1 MEDYWIRITWCFEFY
16 KSGTSIFFPLKF
28 IYCFHF
34 TQAKSEE
41 SNEDGNVI
49 ATLRLL
55 RLLVKHAWELRNILE
70 SGLAST
76 PTTPWKGNQYIL
88 IFAWINHILNLNP
101 ACNIFGKK
109 IIFYIF
115 WISDRNNSSAVF
127 TIESPRVVRETEYL
141 WPAVSRGPWCT
152 TPDCVSGGG
161 RILHQN
167 GGHRHQARRWVLS
180 VWNQSVFPNPNW
192 TLN

>member
-1 MEDYWIRITWCFEFY
+1 M
-16 KSGTSIFFPLKF
+16 LKF
-28 IYCFHF
+28 IYCFHL

-76 PTTPWKGNQYIL
+76 PTTPWKGNQCIL
-88 IFAWINHILNLNP
+88 VFVWINHILDINP
-101 ACNIFGKK
+101 ACNFLLVRKNDVL
-109 IIFYIF
+109 YIC
-115 WISDRNNSSAVF
+115 ISDRNNSSAVF

-141 WPAVSRGPWCT
+141 
-152 TPDCVSGGG
+152 
-161 RILHQN
+161 
-167 GGHRHQARRWVLS
+167 
-180 VWNQSVFPNPNW
+180 
-192 TLN
+192 